1 MAPKK
6 GGKEPAKKPGKE
18 AVKVSGPPPK
28 PKKIP
33 PPPACFKPEDIAR
46 FKEVFKLHDEEN
58 IDKVPIDD
66 IGIMLRRIGFNPKTA
81 ELQELFAKI
90 LEDDLVDQVEF
101 HEFLFMIEAKMAMGD
116 DFEVVIVNAMR
127 DLGHDDEET
136 GLVDFEKFR
145 EELMTWGE
153 PLVDIEFMDWIK
165 LCMKDKTYNIEDGTF
180 RYIKFIENM
189 NMRDRRFFP
198 EPINYFK
205 LDQKTLA
212 AMAMQK
218 AQEEKEAEEKKAA
231 EKRAR
236 EEAKRQRMIAEGL
249 IPPD

>member
-1 MAPKK
+1 MNGILIQINKK
-6 GGKEPAKKPGKE
+6 VCLDHAL
-18 AVKVSGPPPK
+18 VS
-28 PKKIP
+28 
-33 PPPACFKPEDIAR
+33 FKRAS
-46 FKEVFKLHDEEN
+46 LH
-58 IDKVPIDD
+58 ILIVIIQVPIVD

-81 ELQELFAKI
+81 ELQELFARI

-116 DFEVVIVNAMR
+116 DFESVIVNAIR

-136 GLVDFEKFR
+136 GFVDFEKFR

-153 PLVDIEFMDWIK
+153 PLNEIEFMDWIK
-165 LCMKDKTYNIEDGTF
+165 LSIKDKTYNIEDGTLK
-180 RYIKFIENM
+180 YLKFAENM
-189 NMRDRRFFP
+189 NTRDRRFFP
-198 EPINYFK
+198 EPVNYFK

-212 AMAMQK
+212 AMAAQK
-218 AQEEKEAEEKKAA
+218 AQEEKEAEEKKAT

-236 EEAKRQRMIAEGL
+236 EEVKRQRMIAEGL